1 MSRPLGR
8 PRAVACP
15 RQHGDQMAD
24 RDERRS
30 TERKTADIERAETR
44 VSLLEISGAN
54 AGRRT
59 MSGPSSAF

>member
-1 MSRPLGR
+1 
-8 PRAVACP
+8 
-15 RQHGDQMAD
+15 MAD